1 MNARLHAVHTWA
13 ACLGVAALSA
23 AFSFVPWLYAVGL
36 YQRDAVRAGQWWRI
50 VTAMWVHLD
59 TWHWLADAMAA
70 AGIILL
76 LARVL
81 RPQAIVGALVACGVL
96 VQIALLGQP
105 GVQWYGGLSG
115 ALHGLAAWGG
125 LRLLKPPAETAEDA
139 DDRFSRWIGLLLCAG
154 VLVKVWL
161 EQSWLS
167 PIAYDPH
174 WGFGVVRVAH
184 ALGAASGLLIW
195 VLGEWRAQ
203 GRKRAQG

>member
-1 MNARLHAVHTWA
+1 MTAYPHTLRTWG
-13 ACLGVAALSA
+13 ACAGVAALSA

-50 VTAMWVHLD
+50 ATAMWVHLD

-70 AGIILL
+70 IGLILL
-76 LARVL
+76 LARAVRL
-81 RPQAIVGALVACGVL
+81 QGIVGALVACGVL
-96 VQIALLGQP
+96 VQLALISQP
-105 GVQWYGGLSG
+105 NVQWYGGLSG

-125 LRLLKPPAETAEDA
+125 LRLLKPSADEG
-139 DDRFSRWIGLLLCAG
+139 DDRFSRSIGVALCAG

-174 WGFGVVRVAH
+174 WGFGVVRIAH
-184 ALGAASGLLIW
+184 AFGAVSGLLIW

-203 GRKRAQG
+203 GKGQAQG

>member
-1 MNARLHAVHTWA
+1 MKGHRHALHTWG
-13 ACLGVAALSA
+13 ACAGVTALSA
-23 AFSFVPWLYAVGL
+23 AFSFVPWLHAVGL

-70 AGIILL
+70 AGLILL

-81 RPQAIVGALVACGVL
+81 WPLVIIGALVVCGVL
-96 VQIALLGQP
+96 VQIALVSQP
-105 GVQWYGGLSG
+105 AVQWYGGLSG

-125 LRLLKPPAETAEDA
+125 LRLLRPSTDDAE
-139 DDRFSRWIGLLLCAG
+139 DRFSRWIGIALCAG

-167 PIAYDPH
+167 PIAYDPR
-174 WGFGVVRVAH
+174 WGFGVVRIAH
-184 ALGAASGLLIW
+184 AFGAASGLLVW

-203 GRKRAQG
+203 GRRQAQG

>member
-1 MNARLHAVHTWA
+1 M
-13 ACLGVAALSA
+13 AALSA

-36 YQRDAVRAGQWWRI
+36 YQRETVRAGQWWRI

-70 AGIILL
+70 VGLILL

-81 RPQAIVGALVACGVL
+81 RPQAIVGALVVCGVL
-96 VQIALLGQP
+96 VQIALLTQP
-105 GVQWYGGLSG
+105 TVQWYGGLSG

-125 LRLLKPPAETAEDA
+125 LRLLKPSTSDVEDH
-139 DDRFSRWIGLLLCAG
+139 FSRWIGVALCVG
-154 VLVKVWL
+154 VLAKVWL

-174 WGFGVVRVAH
+174 WGFGVVRIAH
-184 ALGAASGLLIW
+184 AFGAVSGLLVW
-195 VLGEWRAQ
+195 VLGEWALRRQSA
-203 GRKRAQG
+203 A

>member
-1 MNARLHAVHTWA
+1 MRGQRYALALGG
-13 ACLGVAALSA
+13 ACGGVAVLSA
-23 AFSFVPWLYAVGL
+23 VFSFVPWLHAVGL

-59 TWHWLADAMAA
+59 AWHWLADAMAA
-70 AGIILL
+70 AGLILL

-81 RPQAIVGALVACGVL
+81 RPQRIVGALIACGVL
-96 VQIALLGQP
+96 VQMALLPQP
-105 GVQWYGGLSG
+105 AVQWYGGLSG

-125 LRLLKPPAETAEDA
+125 LRMLRPPTEAG
-139 DDRFSRWIGLLLCAG
+139 DDRLSRWIGVMLCVG

-167 PIAYDPH
+167 PIAFDPR
-174 WGFGVVRVAH
+174 WGFGVVRIAH

-203 GRKRAQG
+203 AGKPAPG

>member
-1 MNARLHAVHTWA
+1 
-13 ACLGVAALSA
+13 VAALSA

-36 YQRDAVRAGQWWRI
+36 YQREAVRAGQWWRI

-70 AGIILL
+70 AGLILL

-81 RPQAIVGALVACGVL
+81 RPHVIVGALVVCGVL
-96 VQIALLGQP
+96 VQIALLNQP
-105 GVQWYGGLSG
+105 TVQWYGGLSG

-125 LRLLKPPAETAEDA
+125 LRLLKPSADGAE
-139 DDRFSRWIGLLLCAG
+139 DRFSRWIGVALCVG

-174 WGFGVVRVAH
+174 WGFGVVRIAH
-184 ALGAASGLLIW
+184 AFGAASGLLIW
-195 VLGEWRAQ
+195 VLGEWRH
-203 GRKRAQG
+203 RDNRPPR